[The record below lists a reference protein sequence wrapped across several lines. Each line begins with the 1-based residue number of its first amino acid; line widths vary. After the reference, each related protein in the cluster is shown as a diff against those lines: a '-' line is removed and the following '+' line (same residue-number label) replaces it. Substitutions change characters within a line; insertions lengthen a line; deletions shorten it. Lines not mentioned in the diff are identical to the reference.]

1 MNILGKKKKDEKKKA
16 DPKKKKQELLD
27 IEVRVG
33 RAHSSPKPVT
43 LNGAR
48 TVMDALNAA
57 GLVKKDSEIVS
68 VNGKE
73 VDEDELNT
81 MDLED
86 GDRVTLVRNVEG
98 GNL

>member
-1 MNILGKKKKDEKKKA
+1 MNILGKKKKKKTAKSE
-16 DPKKKKQELLD
+16 ELLD

-33 RAHSSPKPVT
+33 RAHSSPKTVT

-48 TVMDALNAA
+48 TPMDALNAA

-73 VDEDELNT
+73 VDEDELDD
-81 MDLED
+81 MELED

-98 GNL
+98 GNN

>member
-1 MNILGKKKKDEKKKA
+1 MGIIKKKNNNKASSKDK
-16 DPKKKKQELLD
+16 LLD
-27 IEVRVG
+27 ILVKVG
-33 RAHSSPKPVT
+33 RAHSSPKDVT

-73 VDEDELNT
+73 VDADELT
-81 MDLED
+81 TKELED
-86 GDRVTLVRNVEG
+86 GDRVTLVKNVEG
-98 GNL
+98 GQN

>member
-1 MNILGKKKKDEKKKA
+1 MDILRKKKKTAAKTKKSE
-16 DPKKKKQELLD
+16 ELLD

-33 RAHSSPKPVT
+33 RAHSTPKTIV

-48 TVMDALNAA
+48 TPMDALNAA

-73 VDEDELNT
+73 VDEDELST
-81 MDLED
+81 RDLED

-98 GNL
+98 GVL